1 MGKST
6 WINAIAN
13 YLKFETLE
21 DAFENRAEEMEALI
35 PSSFSFRKNNEQW
48 EIKIGEQDSN
58 ENLAVGQSATQFPRE
73 YNFTIGNTKVNLID
87 TPGIGD
93 TRGID
98 VDKVRY
104 MNKFPQTLDTITTG
118 SGSEFGIRKMRLS
131 KFVFNVKNLEYSKGA
146 SIIHLYLWLRQ

>member
-58 ENLAVGQSATQFPRE
+58 ENLAVGQSATQFPKE

-98 VDKVRY
+98 VDKVQD
-104 MNKFPQTLDTITTG
+104 MN
-118 SGSEFGIRKMRLS
+118 
-131 KFVFNVKNLEYSKGA
+131 NN
-146 SIIHLYLWLRQ
+146 